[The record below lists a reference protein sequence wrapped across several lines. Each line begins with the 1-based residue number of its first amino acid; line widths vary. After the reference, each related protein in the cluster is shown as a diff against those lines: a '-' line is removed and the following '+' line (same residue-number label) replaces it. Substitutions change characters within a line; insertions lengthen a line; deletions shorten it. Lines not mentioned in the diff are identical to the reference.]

1 MTLAFCLAISSTNRP
16 AALFSAA
23 SFVVEPMLSVM
34 DEDMSSTSTMSS
46 GVVSVLLRLEVEES
60 AVSDVRKSAPLFF
73 VTLVSSS

>member
-1 MTLAFCLAISSTNRP
+1 
-16 AALFSAA
+16 
-23 SFVVEPMLSVM
+23 MLSVM